1 MASGTFSLT
10 KSSNNSS
17 GSYII
22 GKIDWSSTK
31 NVEGNYSSVT
41 ATLYCKKLNDSMILT
56 QTTGGTWAYSLNING
71 STISGSVKKDIL
83 SDWVAMATHT
93 VQVSHNADGAKT
105 ITISG
110 SVTAPSGSSYAGLTS
125 SGSKSVA
132 LDTIPRASSVTATNA
147 DIGFNTT
154 ITINRASPS
163 FTHTLQYSF
172 EGTSGI
178 IINETAST
186 SVSWTVPAA
195 FYAKIR
201 NAKSGIC
208 TITCTTWNRST
219 TVGSPTTCTFVV
231 TANENIC
238 KPTLSPTYVD
248 TNATTVALTGSNTK
262 FVQYYST
269 AQLATGAAARN
280 GATLASQ
287 SITCGGKTSNAG
299 TATIQNVDSP
309 TFVFSATDSRG
320 YTATQTIN
328 ATMIAYVPLT
338 CVVKK
343 ESATVDGNVT
353 LTVSGN
359 CYNGNFGTKVNS
371 LKLYYRFRQNGSSM
385 WSSNVEITNITKSG
399 NTYTATFTYK
409 VPDYRKGYVFQIRAV
424 DELASVNSA
433 DLPIKI
439 PPVFDW
445 GENDFNFNVP
455 VHFNAGM
462 TMAPVDAA
470 SVIDEDGNGK
480 IPMIYIVE
488 QGVSGGWTYRK
499 WNDGTAELWGHIV
512 AVHHNGSILGGE
524 LSYPFTLSGN
534 IYGIG
539 TLNSA
544 GGNSGAALPWNL
556 KLVYGTTL
564 CGAWVHNS
572 GSVGFG
578 VDSTADVSVHIMG
591 RWK

>member
-1 MASGTFSLT
+1 MATGSFNLT
-10 KSSNNSS
+10 KSANNSS

-31 NVEGNYSSVT
+31 NIEGNYSSVT
-41 ATLYCKKLNDSMILT
+41 ATLYCKKLHDSMVLT
-56 QTTGGTWAYSLNING
+56 QTTGGTWPYTLNING
-71 STISGSVKKDIL
+71 SVLSGSVKKDIL

-93 VQVSHNADGAKT
+93 VQVSHNPDGAKT

-110 SVTAPSGSSYAGLTS
+110 SVSAPSGTSYAGLTT

-132 LDTIPRASSVTATNA
+132 LDTIPRASAVSATNA

-154 ITINRASPS
+154 IAINRASPS
-163 FTHTLQYSF
+163 FTHTLEYSF

-186 SVSWTVPAA
+186 SVSWMVPAA
-195 FYAKIR
+195 FYSKLR
-201 NAKSGIC
+201 NAKSGTC
-208 TITCTTWNRST
+208 TITCTTWNGV
-219 TVGSPTTCTFVV
+219 TVVGQSTCTFVA

-238 KPTLSPTYVD
+238 KPTLTPTYVD

-287 SITCGGKTSNAG
+287 KITCGGKATDAG
-299 TATIQNVDSP
+299 TATIPNVDSP

-320 YTATQTIN
+320 YTTTQTIN

-343 ESATVDGNVT
+343 ESATVDGDVT
-353 LTVSGN
+353 LKVSGN
-359 CYNGNFGTKVNS
+359 CYNGNFGAKVNS
-371 LKLYYRFRQNGSSM
+371 LKLYYRVRGNGSSL
-385 WSSNVEITNITKSG
+385 WSSSVEITNITKSG
-399 NTYTATFTYK
+399 HTYTATFTYK

-424 DELASVNSA
+424 DELATVNSA
-433 DLPIKI
+433 ELPIKI
-439 PPVFDW
+439 SPVFDW

-470 SVIDEDGNGK
+470 AVIDGDGNGK

-499 WNDGTAELWGHIV
+499 WNDGMAEMWGICKTTL
-512 AVHHNGSILGGE
+512 ANGSV
-524 LSYPFTLSGN
+524 LSGRLTYPFLLT
-534 IYGIG
+534 G
-539 TLNSA
+539 TVYAVGTINSA
-544 GGNSGAALPWNL
+544 GGNGAAALPWNL
-556 KLVYGTTL
+556 KITYGLDL
-564 CGAWVHNS
+564 CEAWIHNP
-572 GSVGFG
+572 GTVGFTQS
-578 VDSTADVSVHIMG
+578 STIDVSVHVVG